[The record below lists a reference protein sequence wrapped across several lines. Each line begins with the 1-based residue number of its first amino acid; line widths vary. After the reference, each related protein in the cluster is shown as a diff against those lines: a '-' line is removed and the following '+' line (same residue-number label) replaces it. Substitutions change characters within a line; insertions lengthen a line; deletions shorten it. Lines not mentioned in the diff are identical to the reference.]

1 MDGFYTGKPLFPNG
15 MIWGYKTVPTYFW
28 RSIQDFSFMARLL
41 GNAACLGL
49 LSVVVADT
57 SLETRFL
64 EIYSTRLDEC
74 RSWWCFG
81 DQLGE
86 LPKIVTKAM
95 GEKGSLFQNIS
106 MTIAAVF
113 FSTFFKKVHP
123 GTLGKIKWSNLTH
136 IFVLGG
142 WFNHQLAT
150 DFVDG
155 IVGPVLW
162 VWSLQ
167 ITPRKTNMAAENWSL
182 QKEIPNLEFP
192 SILESS
198 Q

>member
-1 MDGFYTGKPLFPNG
+1 MQPKTNNFELFSHLSGLSVFDRSSTFWTPRSFSNGTSPWKCCLPWSPLRCG
-15 MIWGYKTVPTYFW
+15 CWHI
-28 RSIQDFSFMARLL
+28 L
-41 GNAACLGL
+41 GNSFLGDVFIGWM
-49 LSVVVADT
+49 SVVPGGV
-57 SLETRFL
+57 L
-64 EIYSTRLDEC
+64 EINFVSSKNFYQGHGGKRQPFAKIST
-74 RSWWCFG
+74 
-81 DQLGE
+81 
-86 LPKIVTKAM
+86 
-95 GEKGSLFQNIS
+95 
-106 MTIAAVF
+106 TIAAVF
-113 FSTFFKKVHP
+113 FFKVSKKITP

-136 IFVLGG
+136 IFVLRG